1 MIDYESYKYIRSQIN
16 KSVERLKEALVVFGT
31 TALLRDAC
39 TDDCFDM
46 SGRA

>member
-1 MIDYESYKYIRSQIN
+1 MSLLALDVLSKFDPGA
-16 KSVERLKEALVVFGT
+16 KEALVVFGM
-31 TALLRDAC
+31 TALLSDAR